1 MVLRILCAVVF
12 LSSLGFIFHSAVNL
26 QVTIAQATGESV
38 LVPVLT
44 VVYYIVV
51 AALTG
56 VFWFKLQGDDKEKPV
71 VEAKVEAESAEAD

>member
-26 QVTIAQATGESV
+26 QVSIAQGTGQSA

-56 VFWFKLQGDDKEKPV
+56 IFWFKLQGDEKKRPA
-71 VEAKVEAESAEAD
+71 VESGSSEAD